1 MLLEQALKIA
11 LRRTL
16 CQMSK
21 PKLVA
26 LDLTPGLPWTSHL
39 VTLHHT
45 WPTLELTPGLP
56 YTTPKLPWSS
66 HLGYPRPHHT
76 WPTLHHTWVTLE
88 LTPELP

>member
-39 VTLHHT
+39 AY
-45 WPTLELTPGLP
+45 PGL
-56 YTTPKLPWSS
+56 
-66 HLGYPRPHHT
+66 HT
-76 WPTLHHTWVTLE
+76 
-88 LTPELP
+88 